1 MKIFK
6 NFIIINF
13 LLLLLS
19 CSVVKE
25 GFQNPKKKSSDE
37 FLVEKK
43 SPLVMPPEFDKLP
56 SPENKEQNIN
66 SDQKTI
72 KDLLNQSEDQTS
84 VFNNSTNESLEKTLL
99 EKIKKE
105 LNNY

>member
-6 NFIIINF
+6 NFVIINF

-25 GFQNPKKKSSDE
+25 GFENPKKKSSDE

-43 SPLVMPPEFDKLP
+43 
-56 SPENKEQNIN
+56 I
-66 SDQKTI
+66 TI
-72 KDLLNQSEDQTS
+72 SNATR
-84 VFNNSTNESLEKTLL
+84 V
-99 EKIKKE
+99 
-105 LNNY
+105 

>member
-13 LLLLLS
+13 FLLLLS

-56 SPENKEQNIN
+56 IPENNDQYIN
-66 SDQKTI
+66 SDQKKI
-72 KDLLNQSEDQTS
+72 KDLLNKSEDQNS
-84 VFNNSTNESLEKTLL
+84 VLNNSTNDSLEKTLL
-99 EKIKKE
+99 EKIKK
-105 LNNY
+105 N

>member
-19 CSVVKE
+19 CSVVEE

-72 KDLLNQSEDQTS
+72 EDLLNQSEDQTS

-99 EKIKKE
+99 EKIKK
-105 LNNY
+105 N

>member
-6 NFIIINF
+6 SFIIINF
-13 LLLLLS
+13 FLLLLS

-56 SPENKEQNIN
+56 IPENNDQDIN

-72 KDLLNQSEDQTS
+72 KDLLNKSEDQNS
-84 VFNNSTNESLEKTLL
+84 VLNNSTNDSLEKTLL
-99 EKIKKE
+99 EKIKK
-105 LNNY
+105 N

>member
-25 GFQNPKKKSSDE
+25 GFENPKKKSSDE

-43 SPLVMPPEFDKLP
+43 SPLVMPPEFNKLP
-56 SPENKEQNIN
+56 VPENNEQHSN

-72 KDLLNQSEDQTS
+72 KDLFNENGGQSS
-84 VFNNSTNESLEKTLL
+84 VINNSSNESLEKTLL
-99 EKIKKE
+99 EKIKK
-105 LNNY
+105 N

>member
-6 NFIIINF
+6 SFIIINF
-13 LLLLLS
+13 FLLLLS

-56 SPENKEQNIN
+56 IPENNDQYIN
-66 SDQKTI
+66 SDQKKI
-72 KDLLNQSEDQTS
+72 KDLLNKSEDQNS
-84 VFNNSTNESLEKTLL
+84 VLNNSTNDSLEKTLL
-99 EKIKKE
+99 EKIKK
-105 LNNY
+105 N

>member
-6 NFIIINF
+6 NFVIINS

-19 CSVVKE
+19 CSVVKD

-43 SPLVMPPEFDKLP
+43 SPLVMPPEFNKLP
-56 SPENKEQNIN
+56 IPENNDQDSN

-72 KDLLNQSEDQTS
+72 KDLLNESDDKTS
-84 VFNNSTNESLEKTLL
+84 VLNNDTNESLEKTLL
-99 EKIKKE
+99 EKIKK
-105 LNNY
+105 N

>member
-25 GFQNPKKKSSDE
+25 GFQHPKKKSSDE

-56 SPENKEQNIN
+56 IPENNELDSN

-72 KDLLNQSEDQTS
+72 EDLLNQSEDKTT
-84 VFNNSTNESLEKTLL
+84 VLNNDKNESLEKTLL
-99 EKIKKE
+99 EKIKK
-105 LNNY
+105 N

>member
-13 LLLLLS
+13 FLLLLS

-25 GFQNPKKKSSDE
+25 GFENPKKKSSDE

-43 SPLVMPPEFDKLP
+43 SPLVMPPEFNKLP
-56 SPENKEQNIN
+56 VPENNEQDSN

-72 KDLLNQSEDQTS
+72 KDLLNENGGQTS
-84 VFNNSTNESLEKTLL
+84 VINDISNESLEKTLL
-99 EKIKKE
+99 EKIKK
-105 LNNY
+105 N

>member
-6 NFIIINF
+6 NFVIINF

-25 GFQNPKKKSSDE
+25 GFENPKKKSSDE

-56 SPENKEQNIN
+56 IPENNEQGSN

-72 KDLLNQSEDQTS
+72 KDLLNKSEDQNS
-84 VFNNSTNESLEKTLL
+84 VLNNSTNESLEKTLL
-99 EKIKKE
+99 EKIKK
-105 LNNY
+105 N

>member
-25 GFQNPKKKSSDE
+25 GFENPKKKSSDE

-43 SPLVMPPEFDKLP
+43 SPLVMPPEFNKLP
-56 SPENKEQNIN
+56 VPENNEQDSN

-72 KDLLNQSEDQTS
+72 KDLLNENGGQTS
-84 VFNNSTNESLEKTLL
+84 VINDSSNESLEKTLL
-99 EKIKKE
+99 EKIKK
-105 LNNY
+105 N

>member
-25 GFQNPKKKSSDE
+25 GFENPKKKSRDE

-43 SPLVMPPEFDKLP
+43 SPLVMPPEFNKLP
-56 SPENKEQNIN
+56 VPENNKQDRN

-72 KDLLNQSEDQTS
+72 KDLLNENGDQSS
-84 VFNNSTNESLEKTLL
+84 VINDSSNESLEKTLL
-99 EKIKKE
+99 EKIKK
-105 LNNY
+105 N

>member
-13 LLLLLS
+13 LLFLLS

-25 GFQNPKKKSSDE
+25 GFENPKKKSSDE

-43 SPLVMPPEFDKLP
+43 SPLVLPPEFEKLP
-56 SPENKEQNIN
+56 VPNSQIEEQNEN
-66 SDQKTI
+66 I
-72 KDLLNQSEDQTS
+72 KDLIISQ
-84 VFNNSTNESLEKTLL
+84 
-99 EKIKKE
+99 
-105 LNNY
+105 

>member
-13 LLLLLS
+13 LLLLLFF
-19 CSVVKE
+19 SVVKE

-56 SPENKEQNIN
+56 IPENNELDNN
-66 SDQKTI
+66 SDQKQI
-72 KDLLNQSEDQTS
+72 KDLLNQSESKTS
-84 VFNNSTNESLEKTLL
+84 VLTNGTNESLEKTLL
-99 EKIKKE
+99 EKIKK
-105 LNNY
+105 N

>member
-13 LLLLLS
+13 LLFLLS

-25 GFQNPKKKSSDE
+25 GFENPKKKSSDE

-43 SPLVMPPEFDKLP
+43 SPLVMPPEFNKLP
-56 SPENKEQNIN
+56 VPENNEQHSN

-72 KDLLNQSEDQTS
+72 KDLLNENEGQSS
-84 VFNNSTNESLEKTLL
+84 VIDDSSNESLEKTLL
-99 EKIKKE
+99 EKIKK
-105 LNNY
+105 N

>member
-56 SPENKEQNIN
+56 IPENNELDSN

-72 KDLLNQSEDQTS
+72 KDLLNQSEDKTS
-84 VFNNSTNESLEKTLL
+84 VLNNGTNESLEKTLL
-99 EKIKKE
+99 EKIKK
-105 LNNY
+105 N

>member
-6 NFIIINF
+6 NFVIINF

-25 GFQNPKKKSSDE
+25 GFENPKKKSSDE

-43 SPLVMPPEFDKLP
+43 SPLVMPPEFNKLP
-56 SPENKEQNIN
+56 VPENNEQDIY

-72 KDLLNQSEDQTS
+72 KDLLNENVDQTS
-84 VFNNSTNESLEKTLL
+84 VLNDKPNESLEKTLL
-99 EKIKKE
+99 EKIKK
-105 LNNY
+105 N

>member
-25 GFQNPKKKSSDE
+25 GFENPKKKSSDE

-43 SPLVMPPEFDKLP
+43 SPLVMPPEFNKLP
-56 SPENKEQNIN
+56 VPENNEQDRN

-72 KDLLNQSEDQTS
+72 KDLLNENGDQSS
-84 VFNNSTNESLEKTLL
+84 VINNSSNESLEKTLL
-99 EKIKKE
+99 EKIKK
-105 LNNY
+105 N

>member
-6 NFIIINF
+6 NFIIINS

-25 GFQNPKKKSSDE
+25 GFENPKKKSSDE

-43 SPLVMPPEFDKLP
+43 SPLVMPPEFNKLP
-56 SPENKEQNIN
+56 VPENNEKDSN

-72 KDLLNQSEDQTS
+72 KDLLNEKGSQSIVINDS
-84 VFNNSTNESLEKTLL
+84 SSESLEKNLL
-99 EKIKKE
+99 EKIKK
-105 LNNY
+105 N

>member
-25 GFQNPKKKSSDE
+25 GFQNPKKKSSE
-37 FLVEKK
+37 NPGNKRTNRR
-43 SPLVMPPEFDKLP
+43 P
-56 SPENKEQNIN
+56 SVRN
-66 SDQKTI
+66 
-72 KDLLNQSEDQTS
+72 
-84 VFNNSTNESLEKTLL
+84 
-99 EKIKKE
+99 
-105 LNNY
+105 

>member
-6 NFIIINF
+6 SFIIINF
-13 LLLLLS
+13 FLLLLS

-56 SPENKEQNIN
+56 IPENNDQDIN

-72 KDLLNQSEDQTS
+72 KDLLNKSEEQDS
-84 VFNNSTNESLEKTLL
+84 VLNNSTNDSLEKTLL
-99 EKIKKE
+99 EKIKK
-105 LNNY
+105 N

>member
-6 NFIIINF
+6 NFIIINLF
-13 LLLLLS
+13 LLLLS

-25 GFQNPKKKSSDE
+25 GFENPKKKSSDE

-43 SPLVMPPEFDKLP
+43 SPLVMPPEFNKLP
-56 SPENKEQNIN
+56 VPENNEQDSN

-72 KDLLNQSEDQTS
+72 KDLLNENGGQSS
-84 VFNNSTNESLEKTLL
+84 VINDSSNESLEKTLL
-99 EKIKKE
+99 EKIKK
-105 LNNY
+105 N

>member
-25 GFQNPKKKSSDE
+25 GFENPKKKSSDE

-43 SPLVMPPEFDKLP
+43 SPLVMPPEFNKLP
-56 SPENKEQNIN
+56 VPENNKQDRN

-72 KDLLNQSEDQTS
+72 KDLLNENGDQSS
-84 VFNNSTNESLEKTLL
+84 VINDSSNESLEKTLL
-99 EKIKKE
+99 EKIKK
-105 LNNY
+105 N

>member
-6 NFIIINF
+6 NFVIINF

-25 GFQNPKKKSSDE
+25 GFENPKKKSSDE

-43 SPLVMPPEFDKLP
+43 SPLVMPPEFKKLP
-56 SPENKEQNIN
+56 VPENNEQDIY

-72 KDLLNQSEDQTS
+72 KDLLNENVDQTS
-84 VFNNSTNESLEKTLL
+84 VLNDKPNESLEKTLL
-99 EKIKKE
+99 EKIKK
-105 LNNY
+105 N

>member
-1 MKIFK
+1 MKIFR

-13 LLLLLS
+13 LLLLS

-25 GFQNPKKKSSDE
+25 GFENPKKKSSDE

-43 SPLVMPPEFDKLP
+43 SPLVMPPEFNKLP
-56 SPENKEQNIN
+56 VPENNEKDSN

-72 KDLLNQSEDQTS
+72 KDLLNENGGQSS
-84 VFNNSTNESLEKTLL
+84 VINDSSNESLEKTLL
-99 EKIKKE
+99 EKIKK
-105 LNNY
+105 N